1 MAIRF
6 QCGGCSQPI
15 EVDDE
20 WASKNVACPYCHK
33 TIMAPSESTLGDL
46 SRIPTASPL
55 SIPGGAEA
63 GMGTPGAPFPAVAPF
78 PAISPLI
85 YHPNTLALVAF
96 ALACVVLLSLFAVG
110 GLASS
115 HELEIQSFQERVWE
129 LQREGKGLL
138 AATQQATAELY
149 GEHGGMPPRW
159 MMVSGLIELGA
170 GLAWIATLVC
180 GIIAVRRPRRRGWAV
195 ASLVVVAIAPL
206 LICLGVVLGGMA

>member
-20 WASKNVACPYCHK
+20 WANKNVACPYCHK
-33 TIMAPSESTLGDL
+33 TIMAPPESTLGDL

-55 SIPGGAEA
+55 SFPGGAGP
-63 GMGTPGAPFPAVAPF
+63 GMGAPSGPFPAA
-78 PAISPLI
+78 SPLI
-85 YHPNTLALVAF
+85 YHPNTLAIVAF
-96 ALACVVLLSLFAVG
+96 ALACVVLLLLFTVG

-115 HELEIQSFQERVWE
+115 HELEIQSFQERVWG

-159 MMVSGLIELGA
+159 MMVSGLIELAA

-180 GIIAVRRPRRRGWAV
+180 GIIAVRRPRRRRWAV
-195 ASLVVVAIAPL
+195 ASIIVAAIAPF
-206 LICLGVVLGGMA
+206 LICLGVLMGGIA